1 MADNSSDLLDLS
13 LHIDV
18 DDDSA
23 TAYKKIQGFAE
34 VCAKAGLS
42 VDETR
47 RRIEEYLSRM
57 PQYVDAAT
65 GALNNAGQTL
75 LKIFDSE
82 APKKNLQDTG
92 AEIDKLTRKL
102 RDIGK
107 GFNPFDFLSPK
118 KGLNLGGMLSKLAE
132 SKASIAPIGNLF
144 ANYRAVWNFVDG
156 IAELNKEMM
165 RLAYTSGM
173 GAGELK
179 NLGNAASAFGGSAAT
194 IAKGNERFVKTVED
208 MKRGGG
214 MGFLGNIAYK
224 YGFMADLGAD
234 WQSNTQRAIAMARQM
249 DVNTRMAFLKE
260 FDPANYRQNIA
271 YASMDEGKYQSYMA
285 RMNTPEKAEAAEGA
299 ATATEDFLLST
310 NQLSSAWQE
319 ICDKLA
325 EFLLPIMEKVV
336 DFITF
341 IVEAIASLPGWLT
354 GIVTIAGVLAATI
367 LTIRKT
373 LAIIN
378 ALKTTYTAIQTA
390 SVALSKKE
398 GEETTKNTAK
408 TWAGVTAELAKTFAK
423 NPLLGAVAV
432 AGVLAIAGGAVAV
445 GAYNYIDNK
454 EKEKA
459 AAQERQRKYD
469 EENISLSDVAS
480 GKRELTPLEMWAF
493 GINDERLMRNAVKTL
508 TPDEA
513 AKEKSAATMGIEQE
527 RIQNALDFNKS
538 LETLTDAA
546 NSAAEAMGRTAA
558 AARDVTNDISMD
570 AWASEANNIFSKTV
584 ASTSNQTNISMN
596 NNFENATSEQVDIA
610 IEQFSA
616 TLQQA
621 SRSGVV
627 S

>member
-1 MADNSSDLLDLS
+1 MADNSSDLVDLS

-57 PQYVDAAT
+57 PQFVDAAT

-75 LKIFDSE
+75 LKIFDAD
-82 APKKNLQDTG
+82 APKKNLQDTE
-92 AEIDKLTRKL
+92 AEIDKLTQKL
-102 RDIGK
+102 RNLGK
-107 GFNPFDFLSPK
+107 GFNPFEFLSAK
-118 KGLNLGGMLSKLAE
+118 KGLNIGGMLAKAAQTDARYAPLA
-132 SKASIAPIGNLF
+132 NLF

-156 IAELNKEMM
+156 IAELNKEIM

-179 NLGNAASAFGGSAAT
+179 NLGNAAAAFGGSAAT
-194 IAKGNERFVKTVED
+194 IAKGNEKFVKTVED

-234 WQSNTQRAIAMARQM
+234 WKTNTQRAIAMARQM
-249 DVNTRMAFLKE
+249 DANTRMAFLKD
-260 FDPANYRQNIA
+260 FDAANYKQNMA
-271 YASMDEGKYQSYMA
+271 YASMSEEKYQSYMT
-285 RMNTPEKAEAAEGA
+285 RMETPEKAEAAVGA
-299 ATATEDFLLST
+299 AAATEDYLMST
-310 NQLSSAWQE
+310 SELSSAWQQ
-319 ICDKLA
+319 ICDQLA
-325 EFLLPIMEKVV
+325 EVLLPIMTAIVDCVSSMVEFVAALPKGFTATLAVV
-336 DFITF
+336 AGLLAAFK
-341 IVEAIASLPGWLT
+341 
-354 GIVTIAGVLAATI
+354 TIRVVLAAINLIRAITLK
-367 LTIRKT
+367 LTQ
-373 LAIIN
+373 A
-378 ALKTTYTAIQTA
+378 
-390 SVALSKKE
+390 E
-398 GEETTKNTAK
+398 GTETKKNTAL

-480 GKRELTPLEMWAF
+480 GKRKLTPLEMWAF
-493 GINDERLMRNAVKTL
+493 GINDERLMRDAVKTL
-508 TPDEA
+508 TPEEA

-527 RIQNALDFNKS
+527 RIQNALGFNKS
-538 LETLTDAA
+538 LEILTE
-546 NSAAEAMGRTAA
+546 SASNTAEALGLTAK
-558 AARDVTNDISMD
+558 AARDVANNISMD